1 MSVKAILPGLLLL
14 GIAISCSGCGGGGG
28 SNSNPVISVALTPAS
43 AQAIDQGQTIQLT
56 TAVTNDS
63 SSAGVTWSMTGPGA
77 LSNQTTTSATY
88 TVPAGTGKATVT
100 ATSKADSTKSA
111 SLSVTVSAPPSITT
125 QSLPPATIGTSY
137 NQALAATG
145 GAGALTYSL
154 ASGSSLPAGLNLNTS
169 SGAIAGTPTGTQAS
183 TVKFTAQVSDSSTV
197 GPVSATQPLSVA
209 VFLAPVFTTTSLP
222 NATIGTPYN
231 QTILVTG
238 AAPFTFSITSGS
250 LPTGLSLSGG
260 TITGTP
266 TGATGTT
273 SFTVKVSD
281 PNGASA
287 SQALSITVSASGSL
301 AISTTSLLN
310 PLVGEPYNQ
319 TLQYTAASATLPV
332 TWSIVPGS
340 GTLPAGLSLNAGT
353 GAITGTPTAAG
364 TSTFTM
370 EIADSSAPTPATATQ
385 ALTLD
390 VTSTSVCGSGSE
402 SLLKGQYAISVTGFD
417 ASGPAVMLASFTADG
432 TGKITAGTEDI
443 NSSGAS
449 GVQSNLPVTTATSSY
464 NIGSDNKGCLTLT
477 AGGVTRTFRFT
488 VGNITGGV
496 SKGGRI
502 VEFNFP
508 PLAAGTNTVG
518 TISIQDPQSFST
530 ASVTGSFNFAINS
543 PLTAA
548 AGGGNSVG
556 VGVMNL
562 NPTGPTLTGA
572 VDLNTNGTVNSGN
585 PLTSP
590 ITLTAGTYNIGAN
603 GRGSLSFGAGATT
616 IHLTVYAINSAQLL
630 MMSSDPQTATNPA
643 YSGFAGIQAA
653 GVAFAASSLTGTGVM
668 FLSGQTAPGAG
679 NSSRVVAGLFNSDGT
694 SAFSFLGDRS
704 SGGTIGTQSLN
715 GGYTVAT
722 NGRVVISS
730 TGSLTPSFIAYLV
743 NQNEGLAIS
752 TDSYAMVGDVE
763 PQTGA
768 PFSNSSLSGTYA
780 IATIDP
786 VVPSSAFIE
795 GVESY
800 DGNGSV
806 SVTFELNQQGYL
818 SLGNAFTGQYTVS
831 SNGRVVRTWN
841 GNTQKVSYII
851 SPTRTVNLS
860 NSATDT
866 SPTLFVS
873 QQ

>member
-1 MSVKAILPGLLLL
+1 MSVRSNLLVLLLL
-14 GIAISCSGCGGGGG
+14 GIAISFSGCGGGGG
-28 SNSNPVISVALTPAS
+28 SNSQVISVALTPAS

-56 TAVTNDS
+56 TSVTNDS

-88 TVPAGTGKATVT
+88 TVSSGTGKATVT

-111 SLSVTVSAPPSITT
+111 SLNITVSAPPSITT

-145 GAGALTYSL
+145 GAGTLSYSL
-154 ASGSSLPAGLNLNTS
+154 ASGSSLPGGLNLNTS
-169 SGAIAGTPTGTQAS
+169 TGAITGTPTGTQAS
-183 TVKFTAQVSDSSTV
+183 NVKFTAQVSDSSTV

-209 VFLAPVFTTTSLP
+209 VFLAPAFTTTSLP
-222 NATIGTPYN
+222 NATIGNPYN

-238 AAPFTFSITSGS
+238 AAPFTFSIPSGS

-273 SFTVKVSD
+273 SLTVKVSD
-281 PNGASA
+281 TNGASA
-287 SQALSITVSASGSL
+287 SQALSITVNASASL
-301 AISTTSLLN
+301 TISTTSLLN
-310 PLVGEPYNQ
+310 PLVGEAYNQ

-332 TWSIVPGS
+332 TWSIVSGS
-340 GTLPAGLSLNAGT
+340 GTLPAGLSLNTGT

-370 EIADSSAPTPATATQ
+370 EIADSSSPPATATQ

-402 SLLKGQYAISVTGFD
+402 SLLKGQYVMSMTGFD
-417 ASGPAVMLASFTADG
+417 ASGPTVMLASFTADG
-432 TGKITAGTEDI
+432 TGKITAGTQDN

-464 NIGSDNKGCLTLT
+464 NIGPDNMGCLTLT

-488 VGNITGGV
+488 AGNITGGV
-496 SKGGRI
+496 SQGGRI

-530 ASVTGSFNFAINS
+530 ASVTGSFNFTINS

-562 NPTGPTLTGA
+562 NPVGPAVTGV

-585 PLTSP
+585 PLNSP
-590 ITLTAGTYNIGAN
+590 TTLTAGTYNISAN

-616 IHLTVYAINSAQLL
+616 IHLTVYVINAGQLL

-653 GVAFAASSLTGTGVM
+653 GVAFAASSLKGTGVM

-694 SAFSFLGDRS
+694 SAFSFSGDRN
-704 SGGTIGTQSLN
+704 SGGTIDTQTLN
-715 GGYTVAT
+715 GGYAVAPT
-722 NGRVVISS
+722 GRVVITS

-743 NQNEGLAIS
+743 SENEGLVIS
-752 TDSYAMVGDVE
+752 TDSSAMVGDVE

-768 PFSNSSLSGTYA
+768 PFSNASLSGMYA
-780 IATIDP
+780 IATIAP

-795 GVESY
+795 GAESY
-800 DGNGSV
+800 NGNGNF